1 MRGSKPCGAR
11 YPSMDSAA
19 KPTILVV
26 EDEALIL
33 MDAVCFLED
42 AGFICLEAANAEQA
56 SLLLNG
62 HPEIAALFTDIEMTG
77 RRSGLDLAQE
87 AHRMRP
93 DMAVLIASGQICPLA
108 AALPPKS
115 VFIPKPY
122 LAEAVTGALH
132 TLLAA

>member
-1 MRGSKPCGAR
+1 MRGSKPCPAR
-11 YPSMDSAA
+11 YSPMDNVV

-26 EDEALIL
+26 EDEALVL
-33 MDAVCFLED
+33 MDAVGFLEE
-42 AGFICLEAANAEQA
+42 AGFTCLEAANAEQA

-77 RRSGLDLAQE
+77 RRDGLDLAQE
-87 AHRMRP
+87 AHRKRP
-93 DMAVLIASGQICPLA
+93 DMAVLIASGRVCPVA

-115 VFIPKPY
+115 VFISKPY